1 MNTFYR
7 SRKFAYA
14 LGTFLAALLL
24 VALPLVAEVND
35 ETMEMLKT
43 MLPLVFVIGI
53 LVITGHTVT
62 DVMAVWTEGVQYKDL
77 RTAAHDLIDAA
88 ASESSGAQS
97 SDGVEF
103 KVEGGEVVGVGV
115 ELELTPESGRPGGT
129 VPNG

>member
-1 MNTFYR
+1 MTTFYR

-24 VALPLVAEVND
+24 VALPMVAEVD
-35 ETMEMLKT
+35 GETMEMLKT
-43 MLPLVFVIGI
+43 MLPLVFVVGI

-97 SDGVEF
+97 SDG

>member
-1 MNTFYR
+1 MKSKPFYT

-24 VALPLVAEVND
+24 VALPLVADVTP

-77 RTAAHDLIDAA
+77 RTAAHDLIDAVPIPERA
-88 ASESSGAQS
+88 PQS
-97 SDGVEF
+97 QPQETM
-103 KVEGGEVVGVGV
+103 EQ
-115 ELELTPESGRPGGT
+115 
-129 VPNG
+129 